1 VAHSSLLPASTSQL
15 LPSPTE
21 LLEIDI
27 SIRPASDERVR
38 TLKALGGF
46 LVGGSIAKV
55 DDRRHVVD
63 HLIMVE
69 PEDFHEKDWK

>member
-1 VAHSSLLPASTSQL
+1 
-15 LPSPTE
+15 
-21 LLEIDI
+21 LEIDI

-63 HLIMVE
+63 HLIWSNQKISTKRTGNDARAGD
-69 PEDFHEKDWK
+69 EDAASAGDMD